1 MFLTDLFDM
10 QNNMTTNLKQLERQL
25 AYGAARSDIECMCP
39 RERHSGK
46 HHGPWYNIAA
56 CNDDETIIGWVEQA
70 THYLQ
75 LRGLLKQ
82 HPEYPELYKIK
93 PDDKEQA

>member
-1 MFLTDLFDM
+1 
-10 QNNMTTNLKQLERQL
+10 MTTTIKQLERRL

-39 RERHSGK
+39 CERHSGK

-56 CNDDETIIGWVEQA
+56 CNDDETVIGWVEQA